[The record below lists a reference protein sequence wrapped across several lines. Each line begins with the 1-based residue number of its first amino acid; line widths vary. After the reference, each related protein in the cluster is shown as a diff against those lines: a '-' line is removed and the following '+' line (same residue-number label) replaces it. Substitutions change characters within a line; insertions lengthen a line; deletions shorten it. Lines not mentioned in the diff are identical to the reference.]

1 MAWANND
8 DELLILSDDSDVW
21 SDFVLD
27 EQIVNDN
34 NSSINDMI
42 SFDTWLENT
51 DIKLDSIQ
59 AEDKLVNDNSNDF
72 SFSMDQDLDSS
83 LSNLDNNENNL
94 NLVWETSESSD
105 FSFSIDSSSEKP
117 SLTEE
122 KPSSLNETETDF
134 SFWDDLNKQ
143 NESLPKN
150 NNENSEIWT
159 MTDIIDEAISKFLKR
174 EDLIWKD
181 IESRETN
188 VDSLK
193 NEISELEK
201 RVSLENDEIS
211 RLNTE
216 KQAILKNRKSL
227 EKMKEIPVNVK

>member
-42 SFDTWLENT
+42 SFDTWLGNT

-72 SFSMDQDLDSS
+72 SFSMDQNLDSS

-94 NLVWETSESSD
+94 NLVWETSDSSD

-122 KPSSLNETETDF
+122 KPFSLNETDF

>member
-94 NLVWETSESSD
+94 NLVWETSDSSD